1 MHLALHFGRA
11 GMTLDRAPHVLKS
24 GVERVSS
31 WNEACLAGR
40 VRLVRQKSINEESFL
55 SLMSSSATDQI
66 GAIDIHPAH
75 WLPPMTESLNAT
87 VLTT

>member
-11 GMTLDRAPHVLKS
+11 GMNLDRAPHVLKS

-40 VRLVRQKSINEESFL
+40 VRLVRRKSINEESFL

-66 GAIDIHPAH
+66 GDIYPAH
-75 WLPPMTESLNAT
+75 WLPPITESLNAT